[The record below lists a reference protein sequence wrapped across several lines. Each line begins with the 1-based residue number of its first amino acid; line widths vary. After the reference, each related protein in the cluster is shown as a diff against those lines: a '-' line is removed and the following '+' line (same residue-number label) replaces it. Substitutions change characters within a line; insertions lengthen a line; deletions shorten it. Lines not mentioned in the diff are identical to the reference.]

1 MKRRNQDTTIAK
13 CELLQQMGFTIEHE
27 DSVVRFKGIQF
38 DFSATNGDIESLTYM
53 ALTQMFDSAFAAGK
67 AQVRQDIKTALG
79 FEE

>member
-1 MKRRNQDTTIAK
+1 MNRRNQDLINKK
-13 CELLQQMGFTIEHE
+13 CKLLQQMGFTIDHQ

-67 AQVRQDIKTALG
+67 AQVQHDIKQALG
-79 FEE
+79 IDE